1 MVVKM
6 AKMMKSRRLRKRVR
20 KTLGALFLAS
30 AIAVAAI
37 PVDDLQASTGT
48 SGKLGVTLTEADST
62 IPKIKTDEHIYATG
76 DGVYQFAYVNPTSG
90 AGGNKVAVILGYNSS
105 GHTLPNGKLTILS
118 LIHI

>member
-62 IPKIKTDEHIYATG
+62 IPKIKTR
-76 DGVYQFAYVNPTSG
+76 
-90 AGGNKVAVILGYNSS
+90 
-105 GHTLPNGKLTILS
+105 
-118 LIHI
+118 